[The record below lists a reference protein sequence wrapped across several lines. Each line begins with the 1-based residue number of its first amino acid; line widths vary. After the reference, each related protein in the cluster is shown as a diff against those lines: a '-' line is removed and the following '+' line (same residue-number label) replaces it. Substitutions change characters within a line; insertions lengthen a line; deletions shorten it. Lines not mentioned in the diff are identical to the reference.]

1 MEDISLEIGPRTF
14 PLVEYL
20 RKDLLPSDKIVYLE
34 KRGVWAKE
42 LKKAASPEV
51 IQGNGTALPLKE
63 ASVGTIFAKD
73 LFGAHGYL
81 SALPGAREIEQ
92 IPQGMANEWFRV
104 CRSGGYVI
112 IIEISTPPN
121 KHELER
127 NFTSAGFKKKEEHL
141 GRNVYSVLEIGDIL
155 KHLPDSLT
163 RDAYSLVFQK
173 P

>member
-42 LKKAASPEV
+42 LKRAASPEV
-51 IQGNGTALPLKE
+51 IQGNGATLPLKE
-63 ASVGTIFAKD
+63 GSVGTIFAKD

-81 SALPGAREIEQ
+81 SALPGAAMIEQ

-104 CRSGGYVI
+104 CQSGGYVI
-112 IIEISTPPN
+112 IIEIATPPN
-121 KHELER
+121 KKELER
-127 NFTSAGFKKKEEHL
+127 NFISAGFRKKEEHL
-141 GRNVYSVLEIGDIL
+141 EQDVYSVLEIGDIL
-155 KHLPDSLT
+155 KHPDDSLT